1 MPRTI
6 DRGSRV
12 NARRAITVGLTSFA
26 TLTLLPLLAPAKPTE
41 RALLL
46 LAAVP
51 AAAIFGYLAGYAAGS
66 ATDLDAAQ
74 QDLQLRAAQLQAAH
88 RSASTS
94 ALPGAPVI
102 TLVSETVPP
111 SGTGSP
117 LGSGHLAGLARP
129 PADPHHALQHGHGL
143 HLVPTPT
150 REATSP
156 AAEDAAEAPASGSG
170 NSSPHLSLIVTQHP
184 AS

>member
-1 MPRTI
+1 MPRTTRATTAARI
-6 DRGSRV
+6 NLRI
-12 NARRAITVGLTSFA
+12 NARRATTDGLTSFA
-26 TLTLLPLLAPAKPTE
+26 TLALLPLLAPAKPGE

-66 ATDLDAAQ
+66 ATDLNVAQ
-74 QDLQLRAAQLQAAH
+74 QNLQQRAAQLQAAH
-88 RSASTS
+88 RSASTTAQPS
-94 ALPGAPVI
+94 APVI
-102 TLVSETVPP
+102 RLISEPIPP
-111 SGTGSP
+111 SGSSSP
-117 LGSGHLAGLARP
+117 VGRGHLAGLARP
-129 PADPHHALQHGHGL
+129 PAQQQHEQQHGL

-156 AAEDAAEAPASGSG
+156 AAEAPTSGTG
-170 NSSPHLSLIVTQHP
+170 NSSPHLSLIITQHP